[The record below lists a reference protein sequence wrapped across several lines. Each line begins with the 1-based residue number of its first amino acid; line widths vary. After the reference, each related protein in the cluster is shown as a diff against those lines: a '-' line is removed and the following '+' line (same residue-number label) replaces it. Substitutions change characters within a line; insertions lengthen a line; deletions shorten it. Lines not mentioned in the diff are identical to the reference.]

1 MPTKKY
7 GKCYIKATTPLKTP
21 LPISGMVKVK
31 PIRYVQE
38 RNITYPVI
46 NIYNYM
52 AMKVIVLESITLNP
66 NSIMEATLLSV
77 PMVQRHSSFAE
88 EAEYIPFE
96 EVREEEKVSIKSNVN
111 FLEANTSEISIE
123 ELTSQCVVPT
133 WANQE
138 LTISHQDFIHTVC
151 EAAQTMFS
159 GETINEPAIRV
170 SHIVRGRVPSALGK
184 KASELLESE
193 KTQFYQRLAFAFT
206 IPTIHEKVNGQKLEL
221 CIGGVRNYS
230 DLNLYR
236 ANKGIE
242 KFSVFIG
249 WRVNICSNQVL
260 TGDGVKLSLEVMN
273 LNDLYKA
280 ILELFYNFNPAR
292 EIHLMQTLSQS
303 YLTETQF
310 AQIVGRMRL
319 YQALPNGYQKAVPR
333 LLITDSQIN
342 NVCRDYFTNPNF
354 GAKGNTISMF
364 DFHNLL
370 TEANKSSYIDT
381 YLQRA
386 VNATE
391 VAVGINNALH
401 GDTKYAW
408 FLG

>member
-1 MPTKKY
+1 ME
-7 GKCYIKATTPLKTP
+7 TT
-21 LPISGMVKVK
+21 S
-31 PIRYVQE
+31 
-38 RNITYPVI
+38 
-46 NIYNYM
+46 
-52 AMKVIVLESITLNP
+52 S
-66 NSIMEATLLSV
+66 SV
-77 PMVQRHSSFAE
+77 PMVHNNHTFAQD
-88 EAEYIPFE
+88 AEYVQFE
-96 EVREEEKVSIKSNVN
+96 EVTEQAHHATMSGVN
-111 FLEANTSEISIE
+111 FLEANTSAITIE
-123 ELTSQCVVPT
+123 ELTSKCVVPT

-138 LTISHQDFIHTVC
+138 LTISHQDFIKTVH
-151 EAAQTMFS
+151 EAAQTMFQ
-159 GETINEPAIRV
+159 GETINDPAIRV

-184 KASELLESE
+184 KASELLETE

-206 IPTIHEKVNGQKLEL
+206 IPTIHETVDGQKLEL

-236 ANKGIE
+236 ACRGME

-249 WRVNICSNQVL
+249 WRVNVCSNQVL
-260 TGDGVKLSLEVMN
+260 TGDGVKLSFEVMT
-273 LNDLYKA
+273 LSDLYRTV
-280 ILELFYNFNPAR
+280 LELFYNYNPAR
-292 EIHLMQTLSQS
+292 EIHLLQTLTNS

-310 AQIVGRMRL
+310 AQVVGRMRL
-319 YQALPNGYQKAVPR
+319 YQAMPTGMQKRIPR

-342 NVCRDYFTNPNF
+342 SACRDYFTNLNF
-354 GAKGNTISMF
+354 GAKDNAISMF

>member
-1 MPTKKY
+1 
-7 GKCYIKATTPLKTP
+7 
-21 LPISGMVKVK
+21 
-31 PIRYVQE
+31 
-38 RNITYPVI
+38 
-46 NIYNYM
+46 
-52 AMKVIVLESITLNP
+52 
-66 NSIMEATLLSV
+66 MEATLSIV
-77 PMVQRHSSFAE
+77 PMVQKHSSFAE
-88 EAEYIPFE
+88 EAEYVNFE

-123 ELTSQCVVPT
+123 ELTTQCVVPT

-138 LTISHQDFIHTVC
+138 LTISHQDFIHIVH
-151 EAAQTMFS
+151 EAACSMFA
-159 GETINEPAIRV
+159 GETVNDPAIRV

-184 KASELLESE
+184 KASELLECE

-206 IPTIHEKVNGQKLEL
+206 IPTIHETVNGQKLEL

-236 ANKGIE
+236 ATKGVE

-273 LNDLYKA
+273 LNDLYRSV
-280 ILELFYNFNPAR
+280 LELFYNFNPAR

-303 YLTETQF
+303 YLTGTQF

-319 YQALPNGYQKAVPR
+319 YQALPIGYQRNIPR

-342 NVCRDYFTNPNF
+342 SVCRDYFTNPNF
-354 GAKGNTISMF
+354 GAKGNTLSMF

>member
-1 MPTKKY
+1 ME
-7 GKCYIKATTPLKTP
+7 TTLVT
-21 LPISGMVKVK
+21 
-31 PIRYVQE
+31 
-38 RNITYPVI
+38 
-46 NIYNYM
+46 
-52 AMKVIVLESITLNP
+52 
-66 NSIMEATLLSV
+66 V
-77 PMVQRHSSFAE
+77 PMVQNYPTFAQD
-88 EAEYIPFE
+88 AEYVSYE
-96 EVREEEKVSIKSNVN
+96 EVKPIIQPSVN
-111 FLEANTSEISIE
+111 FLEANTSKVTME
-123 ELTSQCVVPT
+123 ELTTQCVVPT

-138 LTISHQDFIHTVC
+138 LTISHQDFINTVH
-151 EAAQTMFS
+151 EAACTMFS
-159 GETINEPAIRV
+159 GERVNSPEIRV

-184 KASELLESE
+184 RASELLESE

-206 IPTIHEKVNGQKLEL
+206 IPTIHENVNGQKLEL
-221 CIGGVRNYS
+221 CIGGVRNYN

-236 ANKGIE
+236 ANKGME

-249 WRVNICSNQVL
+249 WRVNVCSNQVL
-260 TGDGVKLSLEVMN
+260 TGDGVKLQLEVMN

-280 ILELFYNFNPAR
+280 ILELFYNFNPAK
-292 EIHLMQTLSQS
+292 EIHLMQNLSQS

-319 YQALPNGYQKAVPR
+319 YQALPNNCQRSVPQ

-342 NVCRDYFTNPNF
+342 NVCRNYFCNPDF
-354 GAKGNTISMF
+354 GAKDNTISMF